1 MFTVEQRER
10 GEGQGAGGTGERR
23 RARAGTGGPLCHLPH
38 SLRASGRHTKAHDD
52 FLPSFLSLAITVVT
66 VADTVRVRVTA
77 IQYFGVRPGRA
88 RRQLLQELGD
98 NPVHSDQGQGY
109 LKR

>member
-1 MFTVEQRER
+1 MKFIYVYSGTER
-10 GEGQGAGGTGERR
+10 GEGQGARGHRERR

-66 VADTVRVRVTA
+66 VADTVKSQGYSYSVLWGA
-77 IQYFGVRPGRA
+77 AWACQEAALARA
-88 RRQLLQELGD
+88 R
-98 NPVHSDQGQGY
+98 
-109 LKR
+109 